1 VVVGPKSNDGC
12 SFERERERERER
24 EENTWEI
31 NDSHEDSQRME

>member
-1 VVVGPKSNDGC
+1 MTDVLL
-12 SFERERERERER
+12 RERERER